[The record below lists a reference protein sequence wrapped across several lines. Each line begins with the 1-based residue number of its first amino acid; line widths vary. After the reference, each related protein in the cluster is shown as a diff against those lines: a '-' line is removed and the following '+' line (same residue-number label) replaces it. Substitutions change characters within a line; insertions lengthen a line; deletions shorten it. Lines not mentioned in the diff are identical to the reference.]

1 VRVLGVE
8 KAIDFLLEFGGAE
21 LYIAKR
27 PQERGRLA
35 RLIGPVKAAE
45 LAEAAD
51 GLPSRIPLAKEW
63 LARTL
68 LTQGLPVA
76 EVARRLRLCDIARYF
91 LHGKVA
97 EKDGE
102 VERAYREAVK
112 LLTDISAGRA
122 SLAIAGVE
130 PEAAGGG
137 SVRISTPDR
146 VFTRDSL
153 GGL

>member
-1 VRVLGVE
+1 MPYAVKQDLIDRFGQSELVQLTDKTNKPATTINDTTVTRALDDAAALANSYLAPQLVTPFATTPPVL
-8 KAIDFLLEFGGAE
+8 
-21 LYIAKR
+21 
-27 PQERGRLA
+27 
-35 RLIGPVKAAE
+35 VKA
-45 LAEAAD
+45 
-51 GLPSRIPLAKEW
+51 
-63 LARTL
+63 
-68 LTQGLPVA
+68 V
-76 EVARRLRLCDIARYF
+76 CDIARYF

>member
-1 VRVLGVE
+1 MALPANIEPFVRVLGVE

-27 PQERGRLA
+27 PQECGRLA

-76 EVARRLRLCDIARYF
+76 EVARRLRVSDVTVRRMTKI
-91 LHGKVA
+91 
-97 EKDGE
+97 
-102 VERAYREAVK
+102 ERA
-112 LLTDISAGRA
+112 
-122 SLAIAGVE
+122 
-130 PEAAGGG
+130 
-137 SVRISTPDR
+137 DR
-146 VFTRDSL
+146 QMRLFE
-153 GGL
+153 